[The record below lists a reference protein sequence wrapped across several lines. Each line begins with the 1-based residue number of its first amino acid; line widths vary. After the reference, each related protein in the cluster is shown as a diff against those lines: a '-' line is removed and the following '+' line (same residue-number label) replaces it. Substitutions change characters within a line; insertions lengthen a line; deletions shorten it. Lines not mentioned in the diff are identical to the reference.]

1 MKKIVII
8 SLIALSFTACKDTE
22 NQSDAYGNFEAVD
35 ILVSAQSQGE
45 LTELNIEEGQKITE
59 NTSVGKIDTTSITL
73 KINQLNSQEA
83 ATGTQIANI
92 QAKIKVAE
100 VQKQNLQTEI
110 NRLKNLVTNG
120 AAPSQKLDNLN
131 QQMAVLNQN
140 IQALQTQKNS
150 VGAQIQV
157 IEAQKKILENQL
169 SKCNIINPING
180 TILKIYVRKGELA
193 APGKPIYKIAD
204 LTTLELKAYISGT
217 QLPYIKLGDKVKVYI
232 DKNQEENTELE
243 GVVSWI
249 SSNAEF
255 TPKIIQTKEERVNL
269 VYAIKVKVPNKDGI
283 IKIGMPGEIKFIK

>member
-8 SLIALSFTACKDTE
+8 SLIALSFTACKDSE

-35 ILVSAQSQGE
+35 ILVSAQAQGE
-45 LTELNIEEGQKITE
+45 LTELNIEEGQKIAE
-59 NTSVGKIDTTSITL
+59 NTSVGKIDTTRITL
-73 KINQLNSQEA
+73 QINQLKSQKI
-83 ATGTQIANI
+83 ATGTQIVNI

-100 VQKQNLQTEI
+100 VQVQNLQTEI
-110 NRLKNLVTNG
+110 NRLKNLVENG

-131 QQMAVLNQN
+131 QQMAVLKQN

-204 LTTLELKAYISGT
+204 LSSLELKAYISGA
-217 QLPYIKLGDKVKVYI
+217 QLPNVKLGNKVKVYI

-243 GVVSWI
+243 GIVSWI

-269 VYAIKVKVPNKDGI
+269 VYAIKVKVPNKEGI